1 MDYVWDLSSLL
12 MQDARQCLLQNRRLK
27 EDEKRDSDEWSLG
40 AARFA
45 SCVRSLLIHPRVHSI
60 NVHDLNA
67 SNRKVSQIVQS
78 DRLPKKNSLEG
89 LLLLQQAWGERDI
102 CNFLAD
108 RYKLYTK
115 TLYVAQLI
123 CSWLVVLFTQ
133 LSFSSSFLGP
143 SDSVFLMSILS
154 GAVVSLE
161 GILRPKP
168 KWHALRKGTFSLE
181 SLIWCYRTRVGPFQL
196 GTRTEPQHAE
206 TMLCQLLNE
215 WGDDLMSSSDLQR
228 SMWSK
233 RYPRA
238 HRHFQYSGTLQQEEE
253 DDEQDD
259 EDGAI
264 KINKPER
271 KKKNKAIDDH
281 YTPLQPDKYVE
292 FRLEK
297 SMVFYQ
303 RRIPLYAFHA
313 TIFKLIL
320 LLCAVVSSALA
331 RFDQITAIVLITA
344 FAAIAA
350 TWGEFIDAGSKVERY
365 TKAVRSIT
373 KLLNWWKNLSGVE
386 KASTENISRLILD
399 SEQIIANE
407 QTSWMSS
414 GVSLLSNQEGREVE
428 KQQRTP
434 AKQEVPPGEP
444 EM

>member
-1 MDYVWDLSSLL
+1 
-12 MQDARQCLLQNRRLK
+12 
-27 EDEKRDSDEWSLG
+27 
-40 AARFA
+40 
-45 SCVRSLLIHPRVHSI
+45 
-60 NVHDLNA
+60 
-67 SNRKVSQIVQS
+67 
-78 DRLPKKNSLEG
+78 
-89 LLLLQQAWGERDI
+89 
-102 CNFLAD
+102 
-108 RYKLYTK
+108 
-115 TLYVAQLI
+115 
-123 CSWLVVLFTQ
+123 
-133 LSFSSSFLGP
+133 
-143 SDSVFLMSILS
+143 
-154 GAVVSLE
+154 
-161 GILRPKP
+161 
-168 KWHALRKGTFSLE
+168 
-181 SLIWCYRTRVGPFQL
+181 
-196 GTRTEPQHAE
+196 
-206 TMLCQLLNE
+206 
-215 WGDDLMSSSDLQR
+215 MSSTDLQR

-259 EDGAI
+259 EDVLGRVAN
-264 KINKPER
+264 KISKPEK

-297 SMVFYQ
+297 SMNFYQ
-303 RRIPLYAFHA
+303 RRIPIYAAHA

-331 RFDQITAIVLITA
+331 RFEQITAIVLVTA

-414 GVSLLSNQEGREVE
+414 GVSLLSNQEGREAE

-434 AKQEVPPGEP
+434 AKQEVTPGEP
-444 EM
+444 EMWGVENKQLRELEWNWGEFPKGLTSLRCRNTT